1 MHCQGLTCRAFN
13 RLSFVKHRDLLEI
26 MRLTT
31 HRTILSL
38 SLLIASLVPVVAS
51 GQQRTTA
58 PAFEVLRP
66 GDIIK
71 LSVWREPSITGE
83 YVVDERGRVS
93 LPFLGEIE
101 VAGVQRDVL
110 RDRIRKTL
118 AASIQ
123 DLSMQLIFLRRVAIV
138 GAVRAPGLYPA
149 DATMTVGD
157 LVGLAGG
164 FIFSQE
170 QWRVKWLR
178 DGKVLENNVSPA
190 RLLAGIDLQPGDQ
203 LLVPDRSWLSR
214 NVGLIVGPATSIAVA
229 LLIYRR

>member
-1 MHCQGLTCRAFN
+1 M
-13 RLSFVKHRDLLEI
+13 
-26 MRLTT
+26 TT
-31 HRTILSL
+31 HKVLPL
-38 SLLIASLVPVVAS
+38 LALLIASLAPVGAA
-51 GQQRTTA
+51 GQQPATA
-58 PAFEVLRP
+58 PAFQVLRP
-66 GDIIK
+66 GDIIR
-71 LSVWREPSITGE
+71 LSVWRDPSITGD

-101 VAGVQRDVL
+101 VAGVQRDLV
-110 RDRIRKTL
+110 RDRIRKTF

-123 DLSMQLIFLRRVAIV
+123 DLSMQLFFLRRVAIV
-138 GAVRAPGLYPA
+138 GAVRTPGLYPA

-164 FIFSQE
+164 SIFAQE

-178 DGKVLENNVSPA
+178 DGKVLEKDVSPA

-203 LLVPDRSWLSR
+203 LLVPERSWLSR
-214 NVGLIVGPATSIAVA
+214 NVGTIVGPVTSIAVA